1 MMPAKSSTGLDENL
15 AGALTYLLGL
25 LTAIVFLLVEHKSDF
40 VRFHARQSATVFGV
54 VLVIHFA
61 IESLP
66 AFGLIHVLFVL
77 VVVGL
82 WVFLMGQALNGRRY
96 KLF

>member
-1 MMPAKSSTGLDENL
+1 MRARSSTGIDENL

-25 LTAIVFLLVEHKSDF
+25 ISAIFFLLVERKSDY
-40 VRFHARQSATVFGV
+40 VRFHARQSAIVFGA
-54 VLVIHFA
+54 VLVMHFA

-66 AFGLIHVLFVL
+66 AFGLIHGLFV
-77 VVVGL
+77 VVVLGL
-82 WVFLMGQALNGRRY
+82 WLFLMAQALNGRRY